1 MSSGDQTNPA
11 KRKTQTKEQSLI
23 RKLPDRMMGMSV
35 EEPVQGIST
44 SGTRLFVRTGKET
57 MSSEEFKT
65 ITTTDNELIV
75 QLQIKVS
82 QLESAVAKLTAAVE
96 GLSSHMTVLPRQRA
110 KKPLS
115 LLIYPKQWAGWLTR

>member
-11 KRKTQTKEQSLI
+11 KGKTQTKEQSLM

-75 QLQIKVS
+75 QL
-82 QLESAVAKLTAAVE
+82 
-96 GLSSHMTVLPRQRA
+96 
-110 KKPLS
+110 
-115 LLIYPKQWAGWLTR
+115 